1 MKNAFEK
8 ATAKNAEKKSIG
20 CDRMRRVGVMC
31 WASGEVRRG
40 HTSYD
45 SLRRIQIRI
54 QIKLFSTPRRPAKGG
69 GFQRLRL
76 MPPTP
81 ASEINQPVV
90 VVVPTTLCLWV
101 FLFLPLSRES

>member
-8 ATAKNAEKKSIG
+8 AIAKNAEKKSIG
-20 CDRMRRVGVMC
+20 PDRTRRVGVMC

-54 QIKLFSTPRRPAKGG
+54 QIKMFSTPRRPSAKGG
-69 GFQRLRL
+69 GFPSLRL

-81 ASEINQPVV
+81 KALGFEILRFEV
-90 VVVPTTLCLWV
+90 
-101 FLFLPLSRES
+101 

>member
-1 MKNAFEK
+1 MKNVFEK
-8 ATAKNAEKKSIG
+8 ASAKNAEKKSLT
-20 CDRMRRVGVMC
+20 CDNMRRVGVMC

-54 QIKLFSTPRRPAKGG
+54 QIKAFSTPRRPSAKGG
-69 GFQRLRL
+69 GFPSLRL

-81 ASEINQPVV
+81 RALGFEILRFQV
-90 VVVPTTLCLWV
+90 
-101 FLFLPLSRES
+101 

>member
-8 ATAKNAEKKSIG
+8 ATEKNAEKKTIG
-20 CDRMRRVGVMC
+20 CTNMNWVGVMC

-54 QIKLFSTPRRPAKGG
+54 QIKAFSTPRRPSAKGG
-69 GFQRLRL
+69 GFPSLRL

-81 ASEINQPVV
+81 KALGFEILRFEV
-90 VVVPTTLCLWV
+90 
-101 FLFLPLSRES
+101 